1 MEVRSYTDPDAFWA
15 IAGPVADA
23 EPVLHS
29 VLASVT
35 DSVRRDPEA
44 YPSRAFYAVLRAGL
58 PPFLALHTPPYPFHL
73 PAGDPEAASAL
84 ADFVHAGSAA
94 PGGVGGALDSAV
106 AFADRWCALTGRT
119 QRVAMRLGLY
129 DLPGA
134 PRLQRPVPG
143 TARQAT
149 LPDEPLVAEWL
160 TAFRAELDLGEP
172 GAAGSRLAVEDGRV
186 LFWCDPEPVAMALVS
201 VPSGG
206 VARVGYVYTPPG
218 HRGRGYASAVTA
230 RISEEQ
236 RARGLHCMLYTD
248 LANPT
253 SNGIYAAI
261 GYRRLGETVELAFCG

>member
-1 MEVRSYTDPDAFWA
+1 MEIGSYTDPDAFWA
-15 IAGPVADA
+15 IAAPVADA

-44 YPSRAFYAVLRAGL
+44 YPRRAFYAVLRAGL

-73 PAGDPEAASAL
+73 PVADREAASAL
-84 ADFVHAGSAA
+84 ADVVHSGSAE
-94 PGGVGGALDSAV
+94 PVGVGGAVDSAD

-119 QRVAMRLGLY
+119 RRVAMRMGLY

-134 PRLQRPVPG
+134 ARLQRPVPG

-186 LFWCDPEPVAMALVS
+186 LFWCDPEPVALALVS

-206 VARVGYVYTPPG
+206 VTRVGYVYTPPG
-218 HRGRGYASAVTA
+218 KRGRGYASAVTA
-230 RISEEQ
+230 TISELQ

-261 GYRRLGETVELAFCG
+261 GYRRLGETVELAFSG